1 MLSAF
6 FEIWGCLHEL
16 NSTTYVCP
24 HDISNAS
31 STWVGLVLGL
41 VLGGVI
47 TWWVYYRQKMISK
60 QQDNLL
66 EKVKELVEKNV
77 NLEESHEKM
86 LKAIEN
92 FQKHHET
99 VLNQILQLDKKID
112 HLLKK

>member
-16 NSTTYVCP
+16 NSTTYTCP

-60 QQDNLL
+60 QQDDLL
-66 EKVKELVEKNV
+66 EKVKVLVEKNV

-92 FQKHHET
+92 FQKHRET
-99 VLNQILQLDKKID
+99 VLSQILQLDKKID